1 MPRAILSS
9 LGNLHQTLIIFSFKC
24 QSLPFPRDLFL
35 SPIYFISNYTETP
48 YSPPPLYYNPHHTVQ
63 CNCQNVTA
71 QAPASSDCASLIE
84 STEAIAQ
91 AAGPTFVVQPD
102 NFELITFGTCALE
115 WTNFGCE
122 PLEYC
127 WDELGSTGGVVN
139 QLCFEQG
146 GGTAAA
152 CNADD
157 DLWLLQYVPLSSR
170 SSPVVIDTTLATV
183 GAGRSTLMQR

>member
-1 MPRAILSS
+1 M
-9 LGNLHQTLIIFSFKC
+9 
-24 QSLPFPRDLFL
+24 
-35 SPIYFISNYTETP
+35 
-48 YSPPPLYYNPHHTVQ
+48 
-63 CNCQNVTA
+63 TA
-71 QAPASSDCASLIE
+71 QAPASSDCSILID

-157 DLWLLQYVPLSSR
+157 DLWLLQYVFLLPPLSKKIILLTYAYFLFLFR
-170 SSPVVIDTTLATV
+170 ALRV
-183 GAGRSTLMQR
+183 GS